1 MLRGGSRARGPDC
14 KALGMPDHAIPA
26 NDVTLAL
33 SDDGAGIPVV
43 LLHGLTASRHY
54 VVMGSQTLQRG
65 GHRVVA
71 YDARGHGASSPAP
84 VPEAYRYEELTAD
97 LAAVLDALGIE
108 RAVLA
113 GASMGAHTALRLA
126 LEQPER
132 VAAIAVITPGYDPVE
147 FDDPQRLARWDALAD
162 ALRDG
167 GIDAFVEAFGL
178 QRLPAAWR
186 DTLTTVMRQRLARHQ
201 HLDAL
206 VDALR
211 AVPRSRPF
219 ADLHALEQIECPA
232 VVVARRDDADPGH
245 PLALGEAYA
254 ELLPRGRLLVED
266 PGSSPLAWQGGR
278 LSKVIAELATQAD
291 LARR

>member
-1 MLRGGSRARGPDC
+1 
-14 KALGMPDHAIPA
+14 MPEHSISSG
-26 NDVTLAL
+26 DVTLAVA
-33 SDDGAGIPVV
+33 DDGAGIPVV
-43 LLHGLTASRHY
+43 LLHGLTASRGY
-54 VVMGSQTLQRG
+54 VVMGSQALQRG

-84 VPEAYRYEELTAD
+84 APNAYRYEELIAD
-97 LAAVLDALGIE
+97 LVAVLDALGVE

-132 VAAIAVITPGYDPVE
+132 VAAVAVITPGYDPVA
-147 FDDPQRLARWDALAD
+147 FDDPRRLARWDALAD

-178 QRLPAAWR
+178 QRLPEAWR
-186 DTLTTVMRQRLARHQ
+186 GTLATVMRQRLAKHE
-201 HLDAL
+201 HPDAL

-211 AVPRSRPF
+211 TVPRSRPF
-219 ADLHALEQIECPA
+219 ADLHALEEIECPA
-232 VVVARRDDADPGH
+232 VVVASRDEADPGH
-245 PLALGEAYA
+245 PLALGETYA
-254 ELLPRGRLLVED
+254 ELLPRGRLLVEE

-278 LSKVIAELATQAD
+278 LSKVIAELAAQAD
-291 LARR
+291 LARQW